1 MRYRQPIVFI
11 GSAFLGNSKMSTST
25 KTLDTIALFNGV
37 ALSIYNGLNAID
49 SVNGSAI
56 TLREAGIKF
65 GKSKK
70 TCQYRVQFADAMKS
84 AFKGRAEK
92 TYANYMT
99 AFVASVN
106 DGVAFSLSSSKTST
120 KGKGKGTKA
129 ADKSATDKMLS
140 ALLNVWKLSAV
151 GEDVLVQVETALA
164 DGSTLA
170 DAIEYVL
177 EANGIELSKDEDK

>member
-1 MRYRQPIVFI
+1 
-11 GSAFLGNSKMSTST
+11 MSNAT

-106 DGVAFSLSSSKTST
+106 DGVAFSLSSSKAST

-129 ADKSATDKMLS
+129 GDKSPADKMMS
-140 ALLNVWKLSAV
+140 ALLNVWKLS
-151 GEDVLVQVETALA
+151 DVAEECLIAIETAMA
-164 DGSTLA
+164 DGSSLA
-170 DAIEYVL
+170 DALEYVL
-177 EANGIELSKDEDK
+177 ESNGIELSKGDAE

>member
-1 MRYRQPIVFI
+1 MQ
-11 GSAFLGNSKMSTST
+11 TST

-49 SVNGSAI
+49 NVNGSAV

-120 KGKGKGTKA
+120 KGKGTKA
-129 ADKSATDKMLS
+129 GDKSHADKMLS
-140 ALLNVWKLSAV
+140 ALLNVWKLSDVA
-151 GEDVLVQVETALA
+151 EDVLIQIETAMA
-164 DGSTLA
+164 DGSSLA
-170 DAIEYVL
+170 DALEYVL
-177 EANGIELSKDEDK
+177 ESNGIELSKGDAE